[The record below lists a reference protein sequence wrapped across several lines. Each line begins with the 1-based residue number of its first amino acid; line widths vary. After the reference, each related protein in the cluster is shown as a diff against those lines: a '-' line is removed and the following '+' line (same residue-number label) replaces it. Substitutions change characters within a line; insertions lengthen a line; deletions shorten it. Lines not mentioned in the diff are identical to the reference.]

1 MNGGAGGP
9 GDIGAERPWLVLVGG
24 FLAAGKTSL
33 VRAAARLLI
42 AEGHRVAA
50 ILNDQGA
57 DLVDTAFVRAS
68 GVNAGEV
75 TGGCFCCRFS
85 DLMAAADGLA
95 AHRPSVIFA
104 EPVGSCTDLSATI
117 LQVLRRDHADRF
129 RLAPL
134 TVVVDPAQARAALAA
149 AADPDMAF
157 LFRNQVEEADLICF
171 SKCDRETDFPALP
184 SAAPVRRLSAL
195 SGWGVGAWL
204 HEIFSGQIAPGSV
217 TLEIDYERYA
227 QAEAALGWLNYRVR
241 LRLEESIR
249 PASVVGP
256 LFEFLQGELEAA
268 GVRIVHL
275 KAIDES
281 ESGYVK
287 AAVSGCGQ
295 EPAVEGQLDASPAWE
310 HELLV
315 NLRAA
320 AEPERIG
327 EIVARV
333 VETLPGQRSE
343 ERLECFRPAPPQPE
357 HRVVALLG
365 QSQLVMAR
373 VGPFELQP
381 GKPQPP
387 MWTVAAAP
395 P

>member
-1 MNGGAGGP
+1 MNGGLAGI
-9 GDIGAERPWLVLVGG
+9 DAERPWLVLVGG

-33 VRAAARLLI
+33 VRAAARMLI

-57 DLVDTAFVRAS
+57 DLVDTAFVRGS
-68 GVNAGEV
+68 GVTAGQV

-117 LQVLRRDHADRF
+117 LQVLQRDHADRF
-129 RLAPL
+129 QLAPL

-149 AADPDMAF
+149 DADPDVAF
-157 LFRNQVEEADLICF
+157 LFRNQVAEADLICF

-204 HEIFSGQIAPGSV
+204 HEIFSGQIAAGSV

-227 QAEAALGWLNYRVR
+227 QAEAALGWLNYA
-241 LRLEESIR
+241 R
-249 PASVVGP
+249 PLAAGGADPRRPRWWGRCSTSCK
-256 LFEFLQGELEAA
+256 ANWKRA

-275 KAIDES
+275 KAIDEA

-295 EPAVEGQLDASPAWE
+295 EPMVEGQLDASPAWE

-320 AEPERIG
+320 ADPERIAG
-327 EIVARV
+327 DYGARGRDAAGDQERGADRVLPAGAAQAGVSGGAAVDQVSDCEIGCDSDTAR
-333 VETLPGQRSE
+333 
-343 ERLECFRPAPPQPE
+343 
-357 HRVVALLG
+357 
-365 QSQLVMAR
+365 
-373 VGPFELQP
+373 
-381 GKPQPP
+381 
-387 MWTVAAAP
+387 
-395 P
+395 

>member
-1 MNGGAGGP
+1 MTAG
-9 GDIGAERPWLVLVGG
+9 
-24 FLAAGKTSL
+24 
-33 VRAAARLLI
+33 
-42 AEGHRVAA
+42 
-50 ILNDQGA
+50 Q
-57 DLVDTAFVRAS
+57 
-68 GVNAGEV
+68 V

-149 AADPDMAF
+149 YADPDMAF
-157 LFRNQVEEADLICF
+157 LFRNQVAEADLICF

-184 SAAPVRRLSAL
+184 SAAPVRRFERPEAA
-195 SGWGVGAWL
+195 GAWARGCTR
-204 HEIFSGQIAPGSV
+204 FSRAGSRPGSV

-227 QAEAALGWLNYRVR
+227 QAEAALGWLNYA
-241 LRLEESIR
+241 R
-249 PASVVGP
+249 PLAVGGAARGRP
-256 LFEFLQGELEAA
+256 RWWGRCSTSCKANWKRA

-275 KAIDES
+275 KAIDQA

-295 EPAVEGQLDASPAWE
+295 EPMVEGQLDASPAWE

-320 AEPERIG
+320 AAPERIA
-327 EIVARV
+327 EIVAARGGDAAGDQERGADGV
-333 VETLPGQRSE
+333 LPAGGAQAGVSGGAAVDQVSDCE
-343 ERLECFRPAPPQPE
+343 IGCD
-357 HRVVALLG
+357 
-365 QSQLVMAR
+365 SDTAR
-373 VGPFELQP
+373 
-381 GKPQPP
+381 
-387 MWTVAAAP
+387 
-395 P
+395 